1 MHLCRRL
8 LHLLAILVK
17 NILIAFLDI
26 HILPQ
31 VALYTFFCSLATLS
45 RGFRLISTSTD
56 GSLPKEHLT
65 NPALGLLIGTIGT
78 AVVQSSSTVTSFLVA
93 LVASGSISVKEAI
106 PIVMGS
112 NVGTS
117 LTSGLVAFLHIRTPE
132 KFKIGFT
139 VAIMHDIFNW
149 MTILILLPVE
159 CLTKLLSKTS
169 HILVESLYQD
179 KQWFNQSL
187 FHTSPLFFLEASVVD
202 NIVKLR
208 PANLPCHQKN
218 SSSIDEAWR
227 KLEQFKSLD
236 TEETLKVLETLE
248 TPNKGSC
255 SMLETDCKEGSCSY
269 LFASTDLSDGMIGA
283 IIVVCS
289 LVVFILS
296 YLVLFTSLK
305 NILAEDPTS
314 RNKRIPLMLS
324 NWRDLLTA
332 MLPAYMIDLVFFLA
346 GLLITFAIQ
355 SSSGVT
361 SALVSLV
368 TMFIHIAGLFL
379 GVCESFTFFG
389 TFLKSNFTQASSG
402 GISVEGA
409 YSIVAGTNLGTT
421 ATGYK
426 TYP

>member
-1 MHLCRRL
+1 ME
-8 LHLLAILVK
+8 I
-17 NILIAFLDI
+17 N
-26 HILPQ
+26 ILPQ

-159 CLTKLLSKTS
+159 CLTELLSKTS

-208 PANLPCHQKN
+208 PAHLPCHQKN

-346 GLLITFAIQ
+346 GLLVTFVVQ

-368 TMFIHIAGLFL
+368 SMFIHIGR
-379 GVCESFTFFG
+379 TIFG
-389 TFLKSNFTQASSG
+389 RL
-402 GISVEGA
+402 
-409 YSIVAGTNLGTT
+409 
-421 ATGYK
+421 
-426 TYP
+426 

>member
-8 LHLLAILVK
+8 LHLLAILVI
-17 NILIAFLDI
+17 NILITFLDI
-26 HILPQ
+26 QFHILPQ

-159 CLTKLLSKTS
+159 CLTELLSKTS

-208 PANLPCHQKN
+208 PADLPCHQNN

-269 LFASTDLSDGMIGA
+269 LFASTDLSDGVIGA

-305 NILAEDPTS
+305 NILAEDPAS

-346 GLLITFAIQ
+346 GLLATFVVQ

-361 SALVSLV
+361 SALVPLVNMFSCSL
-368 TMFIHIAGLFL
+368 IL
-379 GVCESFTFFG
+379 GVLLFG
-389 TFLKSNFTQASSG
+389 RL
-402 GISVEGA
+402 
-409 YSIVAGTNLGTT
+409 
-421 ATGYK
+421 
-426 TYP
+426 